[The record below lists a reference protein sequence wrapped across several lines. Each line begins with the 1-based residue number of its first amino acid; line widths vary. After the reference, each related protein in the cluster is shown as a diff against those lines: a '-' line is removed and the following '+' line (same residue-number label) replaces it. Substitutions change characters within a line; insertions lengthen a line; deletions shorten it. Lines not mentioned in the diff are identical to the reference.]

1 MVRSAD
7 RLMTM
12 FGRWILLLLF
22 GAVGLGLAAPAWAQ
36 NPKPIGS
43 FGNWQALTF
52 EENGKPGCYVIAE
65 PDRKEGAYTSRG
77 QVYALVT
84 HRPSDKSFDV
94 VTVMAGYD
102 YKQGSEVTVQIGSD
116 KFSLFTEGGMA
127 WASDED
133 DRKLV
138 DAMKKGSG
146 MSVHGI
152 SSRGTET
159 TDTYSLSGFTKA
171 YTAIGTACGVKQ

>member
-1 MVRSAD
+1 MKA
-7 RLMTM
+7 M
-12 FGRWILLLLF
+12 FVRWILLFAL
-22 GAVGLGLAAPAWAQ
+22 AATGLAIAAPAWAQ
-36 NPKPIGS
+36 NPKPIGN

-52 EENGKPGCYVIAE
+52 EENGKAGCYVIAE
-65 PDRKEGAYTSRG
+65 PDRKEGAYSSRG

-102 YKQGSEVTVQIGSD
+102 YKPSTEVTVQIGND

-127 WASDED
+127 WASDDD

-138 DAMKKGSG
+138 DAMKKGSE
-146 MSVHGI
+146 MSIHGV

>member
-1 MVRSAD
+1 MA
-7 RLMTM
+7 M
-12 FGRWILLLLF
+12 FGRRILLFVL
-22 GAVGLGLAAPAWAQ
+22 GTVGLGITASAWAQ
-36 NPKPIGS
+36 NPKAIGS

-65 PDRKEGAYTSRG
+65 PDRKEGAYSSRG

-94 VTVMAGYD
+94 VTIMAGYT
-102 YKQGSEVTVQIGSD
+102 YKQGSEVTVQIGTD
-116 KFSLFTEGGMA
+116 KFALFTEEGMA

-138 DAMKKGSG
+138 DAMKKGSE
-146 MSVHGI
+146 MSIHGV